1 MPHGE
6 HTVTTIA
13 AGQVFVARQPILT
26 ASQRV
31 AAYEL
36 LFRQHSTS
44 GGAVIDVPL
53 RATAEVLTRS
63 LLTIG
68 LDDLTGGK
76 PSFVNF
82 PREAL
87 FHEMA
92 GNLPPQLVIEVLED
106 VGADADVIAACAD
119 LRRRGFRIAL
129 DDYCF
134 EPEREPLL
142 AVADVIKIDLTLVN
156 LAAPETEERLRAL
169 RKRGVQLL
177 AEKVELPSEF
187 ERAKALGFELFQG
200 YFWGRPEIVSGR
212 QLPPSART
220 YLRLVNELG
229 RADFDIASAKE
240 LVKSDPAL
248 SQALLRY
255 INSAQFRWMSP
266 IDSIHRAMA
275 MLGRD
280 EMRRWAAMLAL
291 ITTFDGLSPEVVTT
305 AVARGRFC
313 ELLAPSIGAEQRAND
328 LFFAGLFS
336 MADLMMGVPIEDAL
350 RSIPMDEPSRRAILD
365 PTSEFG
371 QVLGA
376 AIAYQHADWPEYVE
390 LAARAGIDPGRG
402 ADAYLEALRWTD
414 RLLHG

>member
-1 MPHGE
+1 M
-6 HTVTTIA
+6 TTMA

-36 LFRQHSTS
+36 LFRQHSTA

-53 RATAEVLTRS
+53 QATAEALTRS

-68 LDDLTGGK
+68 LDELTGGR

-92 GNLPPQLVIEVLED
+92 SQLPPQLVIEVLED
-106 VGADADVIAACAD
+106 VGADDDVVAACAD

-142 AVADVIKIDLTLVN
+142 AVADVIKIDLTLVDLN
-156 LAAPETEERLRAL
+156 APETADRLRAL
-169 RKRGVQLL
+169 RRRGVQLL

-200 YFWGRPEIVSGR
+200 YFWGRPEVVAGR

-229 RADFDIASAKE
+229 RAEFDIANAKE

-266 IDSIHRAMA
+266 IDSVHRAMA

-313 ELLAPSIGAEQRAND
+313 ELLAPTVGAEQHAND

-350 RSIPMDEPSRRAILD
+350 RSIPMDEVSRQAILA
-365 PTSEFG
+365 PESEFG
-371 QVLGA
+371 RVLGA
-376 AIAYQHADWPEYVE
+376 ATAYQRADWPEYVD
-390 LAARAGIDPGRG
+390 LAARAGIDAGRG
-402 ADAYLEALRWTD
+402 ADAYLEAVRWTD
-414 RLLHG
+414 HLLHG